1 LAQPDQTIVFYMGL
15 TGLPII
21 CEQLVKHGL
30 ASSTPI
36 AMVQSATTAQQK
48 VVIGTLDNIQ
58 QKAKAA
64 KIRPPALIIVG
75 SVVSLHK
82 KLNWFAQ
89 GS

>member
-1 LAQPDQTIVFYMGL
+1 MGL

-30 ASSTPI
+30 APATPI

-48 VVIGTLDNIQ
+48 VVIGTLEDIQ
-58 QKAKAA
+58 QKAEAA
-64 KIRPPALIIVG
+64 EIKPPALIIVG

-82 KLNWFAQ
+82 KLNWFGQ